1 MTSPKTVKRLRRI
14 LGMLPFVIANPG
26 IEIVEVLKRFDYAK
40 ESELVDDLN
49 LIFMCGLPG
58 YGPGELIDADVE
70 DGSVWVDM
78 ADYFAAPSQF
88 SPREA
93 LVLLSS
99 GMALMSSGQAPP
111 ALATAVAKLS
121 AALFPESETPLVV
134 DLDAEPDLVSQ
145 LRASISELRPVLITY
160 TKVSTGETGERVIE
174 PWSVFS
180 TLGNWYVVGFCRSA
194 AGERVF
200 RIDRIRELSLTE
212 GIYEMP
218 DEIPEPIVEYSRN
231 EDDITAVIDLGE
243 NAQWVAEYYPV
254 ERQSDGRIEFYSNS
268 PTPIAR
274 LLLRLGSDATL
285 REGSEVIQEL
295 EGAKERVLAR
305 YGAVDPH

>member
-1 MTSPKTVKRLRRI
+1 VTSPKTVKRLRRI

-26 IEIVEVLKRFDYAK
+26 IEISEVLKRFDYGK
-40 ESELVDDLN
+40 ESDLVDDLN

-58 YGPGELIDADVE
+58 YGPGDLIDADVE

-111 ALATAVAKLS
+111 ALTAAVSKLS
-121 AALFPESETPLVV
+121 AALFGESETPLVV

-145 LRASISELRPVLITY
+145 LRSAIGSLTPVRITY
-160 TKVSTGETGERVIE
+160 TKISTGETSDRVIE

-180 TLGNWYVVGFCRSA
+180 TMGNWYVVGFCRQA
-194 AGERVF
+194 QGERVF
-200 RIDRIRELSLTE
+200 RVDRIRELAQEE
-212 GIYEMP
+212 GTYELP
-218 DEIPEPIVEYSRN
+218 AEIPEPVVEYSRN
-231 EDDITAVIDLGE
+231 EDDITALIELGE

-254 ERQSDGRIEFYSNS
+254 ERQEDGLIEFYSNS
-268 PTPIAR
+268 PAPVAR
-274 LLLRLGSDATL
+274 LLLRLGASATL
-285 REGSEVIQEL
+285 REGPEVIDEL
-295 EGAKERVLAR
+295 RLAKQKLLAR
-305 YGAVDPH
+305 YS